1 MGARPWPLV
10 VPVSTPSPLPG
21 RTPDRGRKVWS
32 SGCWEEEE
40 GEEEEG
46 RLPRTFGP

>member
-1 MGARPWPLV
+1 MAVGCPRVASILASRPH
-10 VPVSTPSPLPG
+10 S
-21 RTPDRGRKVWS
+21 DRGRKVRS
-32 SGCWEEEE
+32 SGCWEEEEEEE